1 MYDGGPP
8 GVVSNVASEPNLYGK
23 YQLLELLAR
32 GGMGE
37 VWKARSHGIEGF
49 EKTLVIKRILPQL
62 SRNPA
67 FVELFIDEAK
77 TAVTLTHANIVQVFD
92 LGRAEGAYFIAMEYV
107 PGFDLGKV
115 LSYCSDRGR
124 AMPQELAVYVLSE
137 LAKGLDYAHRRRD
150 ADLKPLG
157 IVHRDVSPENVLLS
171 FEGEVKLTD
180 FGIARSREQV
190 ALEGELPPGKFAY
203 LSPEQARGEEVDAR
217 ADLFAV
223 GMILYEALTGK
234 RPLEDATA
242 ELTFERAKSGSF
254 PLLRE
259 ALPGVAPELAAIVDR
274 ATAREREARYPN
286 AGELYEDLIQFLYA
300 SGRRISSHDLSAFL
314 EELNHFAPEPKT
326 EEIDLPLIGGLEEIF
341 SEPTNTGVTSGRGVT
356 PVRVPSRSA
365 SSSLPVAVHSG
376 IPPRS
381 ELREVSLLALDGLPR
396 SDVMAFAM
404 RYGGM
409 AFPGNS
415 AGEPTLVLFGLTDAD
430 GRDAQG
436 AARCALRIL
445 RHHSDARP
453 RAVVHSGRVLLDA
466 EGKLRT
472 GSPLEAL
479 RTEARKWLTRVGEGQ
494 AAASP
499 AATKLLRGRFEL
511 APAQADGPRVIER
524 ERRADEGNGKFVGRR
539 QELRTLGECLA
550 LANKDRLC
558 VVGIRGEA
566 GSGKTR
572 LITETA
578 RRLSHAG
585 HDVGLYVATCSP
597 EGRTIPFYAV
607 QEILRVVL
615 GIEEMEPE
623 ARLRE
628 KVDRLRLLGLSAP
641 QRDAVGRVLGLGLH
655 ASSVTNTAMLT
666 AALIRISYKLA
677 QDRLTVFAWD
687 GAELM
692 DAPSRELLGKMVLAP
707 LNIKAVALF
716 TYRPTEETPWAAAPG
731 FTELTL
737 RPLTAED
744 VARYCRHRLVV
755 HEVPEELVRE
765 LTQRS
770 GGNPLYLE
778 ELVSAM
784 RERGAIE
791 VRDNVVEFSRAA
803 AVSELPDTLRGL
815 VTSRVGRLAAAH
827 RVILQL
833 AVTCG
838 PRFSPELL
846 AQASEQDEP
855 SVRQALT
862 VLDERGIVRPLG
874 PGEYTFAH
882 DMMREIFY
890 SSIPEEER
898 PALHAAVA
906 SAIETLRPAEVE
918 AAADR
923 LAYHHREAGHPEQAA
938 MFLLRAAKR
947 LENEQACD
955 AAVDA
960 YLEAVEL
967 FSKNP
972 PADSLQLLEL
982 YARLGEVAYRSRAAE
997 TVAERLS
1004 TALELAEQVG
1014 RDDFMARFAMMRG
1027 RLYLRVARAEEGRA
1041 WLERAQVLARK
1052 RGDSALERDVALA
1065 AAEAHARS
1073 GEYTSVLRHVN
1084 QALELARASDD
1095 VATLLRCLLVVAPA
1109 YAAVG
1114 REVEAHRALSEIERL
1129 SGSQASR
1136 QLEVECHRVRALV
1149 AYQTGDHEGRIEA
1162 ARRAFELAKE
1172 YGLPHEAAVAAH
1184 MLGEFYLRGD
1194 EDKRAFAALRSS
1206 SDIASE
1212 HGFTRVH
1219 WLNVCLLG
1227 FLDVLSFGA
1236 EEGLGR
1242 MREALRYAGDHGY
1255 VWDSINGQY
1264 LLAIAEQR
1272 VGSAQAASLALR
1284 HVRDLAERHG
1294 HRRMGIDAA
1303 QAERAL
1309 ERGQPIALPS

>member
-1 MYDGGPP
+1 M
-8 GVVSNVASEPNLYGK
+8 ASDPNLYGK

-49 EKTLVIKRILPQL
+49 EKTLVIKRILPEL
-62 SRNPA
+62 SRNPN

-92 LGRAEGAYFIAMEYV
+92 LGRAEGCYFIAMEYV

-115 LSYCSDRGR
+115 LAFCAERGR
-124 AMPQELAVYVLSE
+124 AIPQELAVYVVSE

-157 IVHRDVSPENVLLS
+157 IVHRDVSPENVLIS

-180 FGIARSREQV
+180 FGIARSREQL
-190 ALEGELPPGKFAY
+190 ALQGEVPPGKFAY

-217 ADLFAV
+217 ADLFSV

-234 RPLEDATA
+234 RPLEELTA
-242 ELTFERAKSGSF
+242 EGTFERAKSGSF
-254 PLLRE
+254 APLGE
-259 ALPGVAPELAAIVDR
+259 VLPGVSPELAAIVSK
-274 ATAREREARYPN
+274 ATAKDRDVRYAN
-286 AGELYEDLIQFLYA
+286 AGDLYEDLIQFLYA
-300 SGRRISSHDLSAFL
+300 SGRRISSHDLSAFI
-314 EELNHFAPEPKT
+314 EELSHFAATEKT
-326 EEIDLPLIGGLEEIF
+326 EVQELPPISGLEEIF
-341 SEPTNTGVTSGRGVT
+341 SEPTNTGVSSARGVT
-356 PVRVPSRSA
+356 PVRVPSRSTT
-365 SSSLPVAVHSG
+365 SSVPVAARSG

-381 ELREVSLLALDGLPR
+381 EWREVSLLAFDGLPR
-396 SDVMAFAM
+396 SEVMSFAT
-404 RYGGM
+404 RFGGA

-415 AGEPTLVLFGLTDAD
+415 ASEPTLVLFGLTEAD

-445 RHHSDARP
+445 RTHTAARV
-453 RAVVHSGRVLLDA
+453 RAIVHSGRVLLDA
-466 EGKLRT
+466 EGKLRV
-472 GSPLEAL
+472 GPPLEAL
-479 RTEARKWLTRVGEGQ
+479 RTESRKWLARVSEGQ
-494 AAASP
+494 VAASP

-539 QELRTLGECLA
+539 QELRLLGECLA
-550 LANKDRLC
+550 LANKGRLV
-558 VVGIRGEA
+558 VVGVRGEA

-597 EGRTIPFYAV
+597 EGRTIPFHAV

-623 ARLRE
+623 GRLRE

-641 QRDAVGRVLGLGLH
+641 QREAVGRVLGLGLH
-655 ASSVTNTAMLT
+655 TSSVTNTTMLMG
-666 AALIRISYKLA
+666 ALVRISYKLA

-692 DAPSRELLGKMVLAP
+692 DTPSRELLGKMVLTP
-707 LNIKAVALF
+707 LPVKAVALF
-716 TYRPTEETPWAAAPG
+716 TYRPTDETPWNAAPAY
-731 FTELTL
+731 TELVL
-737 RPLTAED
+737 RPLSAED
-744 VARYCRHRLVV
+744 VARFCRHRLVV

-765 LTQRS
+765 LSQRS

-778 ELVSAM
+778 ELVAAM
-784 RERGAIE
+784 RELGAIE
-791 VRDNVVEFSRAA
+791 VRDGVVEFARPAD
-803 AVSELPDTLRGL
+803 VSELPNTLRGL
-815 VTSRVGRLAAAH
+815 VTSRVGKLDAAH

-846 AQASEQDEP
+846 ARAAQQDEA
-855 SVRQALT
+855 SVRQALS

-882 DMMREIFY
+882 DLAREIFY
-890 SSIPEEER
+890 DSIPHDER

-906 SAIETLRPAEVE
+906 EAIEALRPNEIE

-923 LAYHHREAGHPEQAA
+923 LAYHHREAGQAERAATFLVRAAQRLESEQAS
-938 MFLLRAAKR
+938 
-947 LENEQACD
+947 D

-960 YLEAVEL
+960 YLEAL
-967 FSKNP
+967 
-972 PADSLQLLEL
+972 DLLTRSGTSDGDLLLDL
-982 YARLGEVAYRSRAAE
+982 YTRLGELAYRSRTAE
-997 TVAERLS
+997 GVAERLAG
-1004 TALELAEQVG
+1004 ALELADKAG
-1014 RDDFMARFAMMRG
+1014 RDDLVARFSMMRG
-1027 RLYLRVARAEEGRA
+1027 RLYLKVARAEEGRA
-1041 WLERAQVLARK
+1041 WLERAQGVARK
-1052 RGDSALERDVALA
+1052 RGDGELERDVALA

-1073 GEYTSVLRHVN
+1073 GEYNSVLRHVGH
-1084 QALELARASDD
+1084 ALELARTSQDAG
-1095 VATLLRCLLVVAPA
+1095 AQLRCLLVVAPA

-1114 REVEAHRALSEIERL
+1114 READARRALAEIERL
-1129 SGSQASR
+1129 SASR
-1136 QLEVECHRVRALV
+1136 QDQRLEVETERVRALV
-1149 AYQTGDHEGRIEA
+1149 AYQAGDHEGRIES
-1162 ARRAFELAKE
+1162 ARKAFELAKE

-1206 SDIASE
+1206 SDIATE

-1236 EEGLGR
+1236 EEGLKR

-1284 HVRDLAERHG
+1284 HVRELAERHG

>member
-1 MYDGGPP
+1 M
-8 GVVSNVASEPNLYGK
+8 ASEPNLYGK

-62 SRNPA
+62 SRNPS

-115 LSYCSDRGR
+115 LAFCAERGR
-124 AMPQELAVYVLSE
+124 AIPQELAVYIVSE

-180 FGIARSREQV
+180 FGIARSREQL

-217 ADLFAV
+217 ADLFSV

-254 PLLRE
+254 ALLRE
-259 ALPGVAPELAAIVDR
+259 ALPEVAPELAAIVDR
-274 ATAREREARYPN
+274 ATAKDRDARYPN

-300 SGRRISSHDLSAFL
+300 SGRRISAHDLSAFL
-314 EELNHFAPEPKT
+314 EELNHFVPERA
-326 EEIDLPLIGGLEEIF
+326 EEADLPPISGLEEIF
-341 SEPTNTGVTSGRGVT
+341 SEPTNTGMTSGRGVT

-365 SSSLPVAVHSG
+365 SSSLPVAQHSG

-381 ELREVSLLALDGLPR
+381 ELREVSLLALDGLAR
-396 SDVMAFAM
+396 SEVMAFAT
-404 RYGGM
+404 RFGGA

-415 AGEPTLVLFGLTDAD
+415 ASEPTLVLFGLTDAD

-445 RHHSDARP
+445 RDHSDVRP

-466 EGKLRT
+466 EGKLRI

-479 RTEARKWLTRVGEGQ
+479 RTEARKWLSRVGEGQ

-524 ERRADEGNGKFVGRR
+524 ERRADEGHGKFVGRR

-597 EGRTIPFYAV
+597 EGRTIPFHAV

-655 ASSVTNTAMLT
+655 TSSVTNTAMLM
-666 AALIRISYKLA
+666 AALVRISYKLA

-692 DAPSRELLGKMVLAP
+692 DTPSRELLGKMVLTP

-716 TYRPTEETPWAAAPG
+716 TYRPTDETPWAAAPG
-731 FTELTL
+731 FTELSL

-744 VARYCRHRLVV
+744 VARFCRHRLVV
-755 HEVPEELVRE
+755 HELPDELVRE

-784 RERGAIE
+784 REQGAIE
-791 VRDNVVEFSRAA
+791 VRDGVVEFSRAA
-803 AVSELPDTLRGL
+803 HVGELPNTLRGL
-815 VTSRVGRLAAAH
+815 VTSRVGKLAAPH
-827 RVILQL
+827 RIILQL
-833 AVTCG
+833 AVICG
-838 PRFSPELL
+838 ARFSPELL

-855 SVRQALT
+855 SVRQALR

-882 DMMREIFY
+882 DLMREIFY
-890 SSIPEEER
+890 ASIPQEER

-938 MFLLRAAKR
+938 KFLLRAAQR
-947 LENEQACD
+947 LETEQAFD

-960 YLEAVEL
+960 YLETVEL
-967 FSKNP
+967 FTKHRASDP
-972 PADSLQLLEL
+972 LPLLDL
-982 YARLGEVAYRSRAAE
+982 YARLGELAYRSRVAE
-997 TVAERLS
+997 AVAERLAV
-1004 TALELAEQVG
+1004 ALELAEQVG
-1014 RDDFMARFAMMRG
+1014 RDDFVARFAMMRG
-1027 RLYLRVARAEEGRA
+1027 RLYLKVARAEEGRA
-1041 WLERAQVLARK
+1041 WLERAQAVARK
-1052 RGDSALERDVALA
+1052 QGDSALERDVALA

-1073 GEYTSVLRHVN
+1073 GEYTSVLHHVN
-1084 QALELARASDD
+1084 QALELARMTDD
-1095 VATLLRCLLVVAPA
+1095 VHTLLRCLLVVAPA

-1114 REVEAHRALSEIERL
+1114 REVEAHRALVEIERL
-1129 SGSQASR
+1129 SGAQASR
-1136 QLEVECHRVRALV
+1136 RLEVECHRVRALV

-1272 VGSAQAASLALR
+1272 VGSTQAASLALR

-1309 ERGQPIALPS
+1309 ERGQPISLPS

>member
-1 MYDGGPP
+1 
-8 GVVSNVASEPNLYGK
+8 
-23 YQLLELLAR
+23 
-32 GGMGE
+32 MGE

-62 SRNPA
+62 SRNPS

-115 LSYCSDRGR
+115 LSFCAER
-124 AMPQELAVYVLSE
+124 ARPMPQELAVYIVSE

-180 FGIARSREQV
+180 FGIARSREQL

-217 ADLFAV
+217 ADLFSV
-223 GMILYEALTGK
+223 GMILYEALTGT
-234 RPLEDATA
+234 RPLESETA
-242 ELTFERAKSGSF
+242 ELTFERAKSGTF
-254 PLLRE
+254 APLRE
-259 ALPGVAPELAAIVDR
+259 ALPEVAPELAAIVNR
-274 ATAREREARYPN
+274 ATARERDARYPN

-314 EELNHFAPEPKT
+314 EELNHFSTDTTDVE
-326 EEIDLPLIGGLEEIF
+326 DLPPISGLEEIF
-341 SEPTNTGVTSGRGVT
+341 AEPTNTGVTSARGVT

-365 SSSLPVAVHSG
+365 TSSLPAASHSG

-396 SDVMAFAM
+396 GEVMAYAT
-404 RYGGM
+404 RYGGVP
-409 AFPGNS
+409 FPGNS
-415 AGEPTLVLFGLTDAD
+415 ASEPTLILFGLAEAD

-445 RHHSDARP
+445 RDHSASRP
-453 RAVVHSGRVLLDA
+453 RALVHSGRVLIDA
-466 EGKLRT
+466 EGKLRL
-472 GSPLEAL
+472 GSPLETL
-479 RTEARKWLTRVGEGQ
+479 RTESRRWLTRVGEGQ
-494 AAASP
+494 AAVSP
-499 AATKLLRGRFEL
+499 AAIKLLRGRFEL
-511 APAQADGPRVIER
+511 LPAQADGPRVIER

-550 LANKDRLC
+550 LANKERLC
-558 VVGIRGEA
+558 VVGVRGEA

-572 LITETA
+572 LITEMA

-597 EGRTIPFYAV
+597 EGRAIPFHAV

-623 ARLRE
+623 ARVRE

-641 QRDAVGRVLGLGLH
+641 QREAVGRVLGLGLH
-655 ASSVTNTAMLT
+655 ASSATNTSMLM
-666 AALIRISYKLA
+666 AALVRISYKLA

-692 DAPSRELLGKMVLAP
+692 DVPSRELLGKMVLAP
-707 LNIKAVALF
+707 LNIRAVVLF
-716 TYRPTEETPWAAAPG
+716 TYRPTEETPWSAAPG
-731 FTELTL
+731 YTEVAL
-737 RPLTAED
+737 RPLTIED
-744 VARYCRHRLVV
+744 VARFCRHRLLV
-755 HEVPEELVRE
+755 HEIPDELVHE

-778 ELVSAM
+778 ELLSAM
-784 RERGAIE
+784 KELGAVE
-791 VRDNVVEFSRAA
+791 VHDGAVAYSRAA
-803 AVSELPDTLRGL
+803 DVSELPNTLRGL
-815 VTSRVGRLAAAH
+815 VTSRVGKLAAAH

-838 PRFSPELL
+838 PRFTPELL
-846 AQASEQDEP
+846 ARASGQDEP
-855 SVRQALT
+855 SVRGALS

-874 PGEYTFAH
+874 SGEYTFAH
-882 DMMREIFY
+882 DLAREIFY
-890 SSIPEEER
+890 DSIPADER
-898 PALHAAVA
+898 PALHAAIA
-906 SAIETLRPAEVE
+906 SAIETLRPAEVDS
-918 AAADR
+918 AVDR
-923 LAYHHREAGHPEQAA
+923 LAFHHREAGHPEQAA
-938 MFLLRAAKR
+938 TFLVRAAQR
-947 LENEQACD
+947 LEGEQAFE
-955 AAVDA
+955 AATDA
-960 YLEAVEL
+960 YLEAIEL
-967 FSKNP
+967 FEQGNLRDP
-972 PADSLQLLEL
+972 VPLLEL
-982 YARLGEVAYRSRAAE
+982 YARLGELALRSRVAE
-997 TVAERLS
+997 LVSERLS
-1004 TALELAEQVG
+1004 GAMELAERAG
-1014 RDDFMARFAMMRG
+1014 RDDLQARFAMMRG
-1027 RLYLRVARAEEGRA
+1027 RLYLKVARAEEGRA
-1041 WLERAQVLARK
+1041 WLERAQSIART
-1052 RGDSALERDVALA
+1052 RGDRELERDMALA

-1073 GEYTSVLRHVN
+1073 GEYTSVLRHAGR
-1084 QALELARASDD
+1084 ALELSAVTDD
-1095 VATLLRCLLVVAPA
+1095 AEAQLRCLLVVAPA

-1114 REVEAHRALSEIERL
+1114 REAEARRALEEIDRHAAAR
-1129 SGSQASR
+1129 SDR
-1136 QLEVECHRVRALV
+1136 RFEVERERVRALV
-1149 AYQTGDHEGRIEA
+1149 AYQAGDHEGRVEA

-1172 YGLPHEAAVAAH
+1172 YGLLHEAAVTAH

-1206 SDIASE
+1206 YDIASE

-1236 EEGLGR
+1236 EEGLQR
-1242 MREALRYAGDHGY
+1242 MRAALRYAGDHGY

-1272 VGSAQAASLALR
+1272 VGSPEAASLALR
-1284 HVRDLAERHG
+1284 QVRELAERHG
-1294 HRRMGIDAA
+1294 HRRMGVDAL